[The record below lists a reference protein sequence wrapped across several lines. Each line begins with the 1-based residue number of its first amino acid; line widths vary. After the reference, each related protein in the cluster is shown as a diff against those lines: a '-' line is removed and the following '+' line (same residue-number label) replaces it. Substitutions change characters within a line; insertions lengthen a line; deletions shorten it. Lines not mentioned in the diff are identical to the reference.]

1 MWEGLFLLRRV
12 KIRMGSLLVL
22 LIVPFVSA
30 AFNLDTDSAVVY
42 QVSQAFDVAAKR
54 DESEQIR
61 CQHIMTLTNTCDNF
75 D

>member
-42 QVSQAFDVAAKR
+42 QVSQAFDIAAKR
-54 DESEQIR
+54 NKS
-61 CQHIMTLTNTCDNF
+61 
-75 D
+75 

>member
-42 QVSQAFDVAAKR
+42 QVSQPLMSQQKEIKVK
-54 DESEQIR
+54 
-61 CQHIMTLTNTCDNF
+61 
-75 D
+75 

>member
-42 QVSQAFDVAAKR
+42 QVSQAFDSQQKEIKVK
-54 DESEQIR
+54 
-61 CQHIMTLTNTCDNF
+61 
-75 D
+75 

>member
-42 QVSQAFDVAAKR
+42 QVSQAFDNTAKR
-54 DESEQIR
+54 DKSEINQMSTR
-61 CQHIMTLTNTCDNF
+61 NDF
-75 D
+75 DKYM

>member
-1 MWEGLFLLRRV
+1 MWEGFLLRRV

-42 QVSQAFDVAAKR
+42 QVSQAFNVAAKR
-54 DESEQIR
+54 DKSEINQ
-61 CQHIMTLTNTCDNF
+61 MSTCNDF
-75 D
+75 DKYM